1 MLRYFLMAL
10 PGSGDAFIAE
20 AMRAE
25 ILPLFIVRMDSND
38 FSEVNIPLVS
48 RDELTSALIKESEI
62 DSVIVAGWEEKI
74 PSWIYSSTRRGG
86 WNIHPSLLPNYRGHN
101 PYFYAIRDGLKETG
115 ITVHS
120 LSEELDCGDIL
131 LQRRIA
137 ISKSDTIGSLWK
149 RLNQLGAEAGIE
161 TIRLLSE
168 GEIKTFCQPKG
179 KYPTAPKVKSSDFIL
194 SSEMSCEEAN
204 RLVRACN
211 PFYGAYYEINGKKI
225 KIFEVDTLACNQKR
239 KNPILRFRDGEL
251 AATIIEDEEYGLMS
265 GEKYISK
272 LRDNLVQE
280 KS

>member
-168 GEIKTFCQPKG
+168 GKIKTF
-179 KYPTAPKVKSSDFIL
+179 
-194 SSEMSCEEAN
+194 
-204 RLVRACN
+204 
-211 PFYGAYYEINGKKI
+211 
-225 KIFEVDTLACNQKR
+225 
-239 KNPILRFRDGEL
+239 
-251 AATIIEDEEYGLMS
+251 
-265 GEKYISK
+265 
-272 LRDNLVQE
+272 
-280 KS
+280 